1 MADNDHPSIKGMAGS
16 TIGQTYLTKS
26 IRSPSYA
33 LASSFS
39 RSLRV
44 ARETRWICSDR
55 RYSVILG
62 IYLSRLNFAN
72 LPRQTG
78 FHEIFVGRGRGSIMN
93 KNQLLMLKE
102 GVEQV
107 IYERRA
113 VGEYNADSKHM
124 LFLLSNMLALI
135 DHAISQAKPEKK

>member
-1 MADNDHPSIKGMAGS
+1 
-16 TIGQTYLTKS
+16 
-26 IRSPSYA
+26 
-33 LASSFS
+33 
-39 RSLRV
+39 
-44 ARETRWICSDR
+44 
-55 RYSVILG
+55 
-62 IYLSRLNFAN
+62 
-72 LPRQTG
+72 
-78 FHEIFVGRGRGSIMN
+78 MN